1 MPRPRIQDSGPS
13 VTVMAHKTHEFEKL
27 VHKYM
32 EEWKVPGL
40 SIAVVQGD
48 EVYSKVIASRFDF
61 ADLSCI

>member
-1 MPRPRIQDSGPS
+1 
-13 VTVMAHKTHEFEKL
+13 MAHKTHEFEKL